1 MKIRARFLKVWTM
14 ALLVFSV
21 SGANADSLENFCSNP
36 YKTVCE
42 RQQNAKTRTGRIEA
56 IEKRLSDRA
65 LDETFEYLYGSK
77 NRPSSFTLDDIT
89 YMPKKTQRRRALGVF
104 YASLRQQFRA
114 YLKQNHVPTDLGI
127 TELKSHLSRAI
138 ELSKE
143 IPEEN
148 KAKMQDL
155 LQQTRLI
162 AFNDLDPDEEGALT
176 TSDIN
181 KIYKGC
187 TKNHFL
193 DNAFADSN
201 KKGEMFVIICPGEIV
216 GSIEFSKD
224 YEIPQ
229 KYQLVPLIMT
239 LGHELS
245 HHFDFSVMPEAY
257 STTLKSVMAMKD
269 ELKHSKIENYM
280 GEITAD
286 LWGIKSF
293 VVATRNMEPEFQ
305 MAFIKGAVNDL
316 CSTEDDG
323 IHPSGEFRINRL
335 LPPYICPAR

>member
-1 MKIRARFLKVWTM
+1 MKPQARFLHVLTM
-14 ALLVFSV
+14 ALLIFLAA
-21 SGANADSLENFCSNP
+21 GAKADALADFCGAP

-42 RQQNAKTRTGRIEA
+42 RQQNAKTREARIEA
-56 IEKRLSDRA
+56 IEKKLSDRA
-65 LDETFEYLYGSK
+65 LDETFEYLYDSK
-77 NRPSSFTLDDIT
+77 NRPSSFTLDDIM
-89 YMPKKTQRRRALGVF
+89 YMPKKTERKRALGVF
-104 YASLRQQFRA
+104 YASLRKQFRV

-127 TELKSHLSRAI
+127 AEIKSQLSQAI
-138 ELSKE
+138 ELSRE
-143 IPEEN
+143 IPNDN
-148 KAKMQDL
+148 KAKMQEL
-155 LQQTRLI
+155 LQEIRLI
-162 AFNDLDPDEEGALT
+162 SFNDLDPDEDGAPT
-176 TSDIN
+176 AADIN

-201 KKGEMFVIICPGEIV
+201 KKGEKFVIICPGEIV

-257 STTLKSVMAMKD
+257 SATLKSVMAIKD
-269 ELKHSKIENYM
+269 ELKHNKIENYM

-286 LWGIKSF
+286 LWGIKTF
-293 VVATRNMEPEFQ
+293 VVATQNMESEFQ
-305 MAFIKGAVNDL
+305 VAFIKGAVNDL

-323 IHPSGEFRINRL
+323 IHPSGKFRINRL
-335 LPPYICPAR
+335 LPPYICRAR